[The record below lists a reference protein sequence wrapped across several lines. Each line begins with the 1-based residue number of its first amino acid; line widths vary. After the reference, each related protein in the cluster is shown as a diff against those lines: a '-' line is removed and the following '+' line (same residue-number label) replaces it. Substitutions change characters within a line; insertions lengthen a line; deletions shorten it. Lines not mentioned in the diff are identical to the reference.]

1 MMSCDAMSVDS
12 GPESE
17 YNFEDLEKKEDE
29 NGVPQGRASSVRRL
43 SRVSL
48 SGIKVGRP
56 PIKGLANK
64 PISLQGID
72 PEAIMRNAGQIGA
85 TGGEESKL
93 PPLNTNQSKVI
104 RIG

>member
-17 YNFEDLEKKEDE
+17 YNFEDLDNKEDASA
-29 NGVPQGRASSVRRL
+29 PSGRPSSVRRM

-56 PIKGLANK
+56 PIKIPTNK
-64 PISLQGID
+64 PILLQGID
-72 PEAIMRNAGQIGA
+72 PEAIMRNAG
-85 TGGEESKL
+85 
-93 PPLNTNQSKVI
+93 
-104 RIG
+104 